1 MILKSNIL
9 VNDIRKSQFKTQT
22 VFKYAYYT
30 TLQPN

>member
-1 MILKSNIL
+1 MKYITV
-9 VNDIRKSQFKTQT
+9 VNDIRKTQFKTQT